1 MGLKSQVGSVFDL
14 DYLSSLHGI
23 ASLRGKVDPNK
34 QGGFK
39 LQVPG
44 AGKQSAVDRTI
55 EVGEDREKENGEGF
69 EIIFQL
75 FMPNATLPLA
85 DSLECFQRKMLLA
98 CIISGKTFT
107 QIKTRYLHFIT
118 LGNMA
123 QSRWMGGA

>member
-23 ASLRGKVDPNK
+23 ASLRGKVDPN

-39 LQVPG
+39 LQVPRA

-55 EVGEDREKENGEGF
+55 EVGEDQVKNNGEG
-69 EIIFQL
+69 L
-75 FMPNATLPLA
+75 FVRAQNATLPLA
-85 DSLECFQRKMLLA
+85 DSFECFQCEIRLA

-107 QIKTRYLHFIT
+107 
-118 LGNMA
+118 
-123 QSRWMGGA
+123 

>member
-1 MGLKSQVGSVFDL
+1 MFDL

-34 QGGFK
+34 LGGVH
-39 LQVPG
+39 QVPR

-69 EIIFQL
+69 DIAFQL
-75 FMPNATLPLA
+75 FVVPNATLPLA
-85 DSLECFQRKMLLA
+85 NSFEIFLLA

-107 QIKTRYLHFIT
+107 
-118 LGNMA
+118 
-123 QSRWMGGA
+123 